1 MLNFNLKRRLPPSTS
16 ILPNPTMHT
25 GEHVLP
31 KFTTAVQESFGP
43 DFNIIRAIQEYGPV
57 RVNAI
62 NKELLSIEDRKQRLT
77 EEMNIL
83 TKLIAAT
90 E

>member
-1 MLNFNLKRRLPPSTS
+1 
-16 ILPNPTMHT
+16 MHT

>member
-1 MLNFNLKRRLPPSTS
+1 MINFRKRPDPLSFV
-16 ILPNPTMHT
+16 PTKSHT
-25 GEHVLP
+25 DEFQSMPLSSATP
-31 KFTTAVQESFGP
+31 ASLGP
-43 DFNIIRAIQEYGPV
+43 DFNIIRAVQEYGPT
-57 RVNAI
+57 RVSAI

-77 EEMNIL
+77 EEMNVL

>member
-1 MLNFNLKRRLPPSTS
+1 MIKINFNRRIPRITEEAKMY
-16 ILPNPTMHT
+16 TD
-25 GEHVLP
+25 EHVLP
-31 KFTTAVQESFGP
+31 TFTTAVHESFGP
-43 DFNIIRAIQEYGPV
+43 DFNLIRAVREYGPT

-62 NKELLSIEDRKQRLT
+62 NKELTSIEDRKQRLT